1 MNRPIIVAALLAGL
15 LGSGCANP
23 QTFLRPGEDPQEVAA
38 TIDRRARGES
48 GPEPDSPEE
57 VKFRGDYLT
66 TALWMAAPLLVSPLQ
81 CAGIMARC
89 AH

>member
-38 TIDRRARGES
+38 TIDRRARGEDP
-48 GPEPDSPEE
+48 PEPESLKEGR
-57 VKFRGDYLT
+57 FRADYLT
-66 TALWMAAPLLVSPLQ
+66 TGLLMLAPLLVSPLQ
-81 CAGIMARC
+81 CAGNMARC